1 MTRRVLRIGS
11 RGSELALWQAQ
22 WVKNELARLHPRLE
36 TTLEIIKTAGDR
48 ILDSPLSKIGDKG
61 LFTREI
67 EHALLSGEIDLAVHS
82 LKDLPTELPAGL
94 TLGAIAKREDVRD
107 VFIPHPQNPV
117 TTLLDQ
123 PQDAK
128 IATGSL
134 RRQCQLLN
142 LRPDFRIVDIR
153 GNLGTR
159 LKKLTDSDWS
169 GMLLARAGVMRLG
182 WADKIGETIEPDVI
196 LPAVGQ
202 GALAVEIREDDSET
216 AHLIERTH
224 SWETATAVTAER
236 SLLRTLQ
243 GGCQIPIGAY
253 GNVDRTADGNYRL
266 FLNALVGSL
275 DGTTVVRGK
284 IVGDPHDAGDV
295 GRRLANTLLA
305 GGADRILREVRTG
318 EPSE

>member
-1 MTRRVLRIGS
+1 MTRKVLRIGS
-11 RGSELALWQAQ
+11 RGSELALWQAH
-22 WVKNELARLHPRLE
+22 WVQNELARLHPRVE

-67 EHALLSGEIDLAVHS
+67 EHALRTGEIDLAVHS

-94 TLGAIAKREDVRD
+94 TIGAISKREDVRE

-117 TTLLDQ
+117 KTLLDQ
-123 PQDAK
+123 PPEAK

-142 LRPDFRIVDIR
+142 LRRDFRIVDLR

-159 LKKLTDSDWS
+159 LRKLTESDWS
-169 GMLLARAGVMRLG
+169 GMLLARAGVVRLG
-182 WADKIGETIEPDVI
+182 WTERIGETIDPDVI

-202 GALAVEIREDDSET
+202 GALAVEIREDDAEI
-216 AHLIERTH
+216 ARFIKNIHF
-224 SWETATAVTAER
+224 WETAAAVTAER

-253 GNVDRTADGNYRL
+253 GRVERTGEGEYRL
-266 FLNALVGSL
+266 VLDAIVGSL
-275 DGTTVVRGK
+275 DGTMVVRGK
-284 IVGDPHDAGDV
+284 VLGDPDDANGM
-295 GRRLANTLLA
+295 GGRLANTLLA
-305 GGADRILREVRTG
+305 GGADKILREVRTG
-318 EPSE
+318 DPSE